1 MSEGMPP
8 IGEDDLQ
15 AYVDDRLEPSRRAA
29 IEAYLAAAPE
39 EAHRIAAYRAQKQAM
54 RQAFA
59 MVDDESLPHRLT
71 LASIVAERRRPQRT
85 PWLTAAS
92 LLLTLGIG
100 VGAGM
105 LLRGPRAP
113 ERNELAMALL
123 EQEAVASHVVYAADR
138 GHPIE
143 VPGSEKSELAQW
155 LSDRLKRTVAPPD
168 LSGRAIT

>member
-1 MSEGMPP
+1 
-8 IGEDDLQ
+8 
-15 AYVDDRLEPSRRAA
+15 
-29 IEAYLAAAPE
+29 
-39 EAHRIAAYRAQKQAM
+39 
-54 RQAFA
+54 
-59 MVDDESLPHRLT
+59 
-71 LASIVAERRRPQRT
+71 
-85 PWLTAAS
+85 
-92 LLLTLGIG
+92 
-100 VGAGM
+100 M